1 MATAAPLGNERG
13 VPGERAAGES
23 RRICAAH
30 ISRGIAAAW
39 LDAHPAVESVGGGIV
54 SREYERRML
63 AASASAA
70 DGAAAISEADGDA
83 AIGPGGGC

>member
-1 MATAAPLGNERG
+1 MSAQ
-13 VPGERAAGES
+13 RAGS
-23 RRICAAH
+23 RRIRAAH

-70 DGAAAISEADGDA
+70 DGAAAISAADGDA

>member
-13 VPGERAAGES
+13 LAGERAAGES

-54 SREYERRML
+54 SRE
-63 AASASAA
+63 
-70 DGAAAISEADGDA
+70 
-83 AIGPGGGC
+83 